1 MLTFALGF
9 GNPMVVA
16 IVSLVTLF
24 LGNRD
29 QESITFRE
37 EIEGLSSKLDLM
49 VVHVLSRP
57 EKGWEGEK
65 GRIDASVLSRGLTGV
80 ENNHQDA
87 HRFPTRRGTRL
98 RGADVLPVVQP
109 SLLRPGLPMVSPGEN
124 GEPIDLGHP
133 TPEKL
138 F

>member
-9 GNPMVVA
+9 GNPMVIA

-49 VVHVLSRP
+49 MVRVLCHP

-87 HRFPTRRGTRL
+87 QRFPTRRGTRL

-109 SLLRPGLPMVSPGEN
+109 SLFRPGLPMVGPGEN

>member
-9 GNPMVVA
+9 GNPRVIA

-49 VVHVLSRP
+49 MVHVLSRP

-65 GRIDASVLSRGLTGV
+65 GRIDASVVSRGLTGG

>member
-9 GNPMVVA
+9 GNPMVIA

-37 EIEGLSSKLDLM
+37 EIEGLRTKLDLK

-57 EKGWEGEK
+57 E
-65 GRIDASVLSRGLTGV
+65 RG
-80 ENNHQDA
+80 
-87 HRFPTRRGTRL
+87 
-98 RGADVLPVVQP
+98 
-109 SLLRPGLPMVSPGEN
+109 
-124 GEPIDLGHP
+124 
-133 TPEKL
+133 
-138 F
+138 

>member
-1 MLTFALGF
+1 
-9 GNPMVVA
+9 MVIA

-24 LGNRD
+24 LSNRD

-37 EIEGLSSKLDLM
+37 EIEGLSSKLDRM

-80 ENNHQDA
+80 ENNHRDA

-98 RGADVLPVVQP
+98 RGADVLPVVQ
-109 SLLRPGLPMVSPGEN
+109 LRFFALDAQRSRLERTVSR
-124 GEPIDLGHP
+124 
-133 TPEKL
+133 
-138 F
+138 